1 MEFPAASALAV
12 AAFLLVSAAS
22 PGGAEYKKTEY
33 LVRPNSL
40 NRRGIIGPGRI
51 CPKNTYAIGFKMKVK
66 ESNEACPEIE
76 VLAAK
81 LLLRLLL
88 L

>member
-1 MEFPAASALAV
+1 MEFPAVSALAA
-12 AAFLLVSAAS
+12 AAFLLVSAVS
-22 PGGAEYKKTEY
+22 PGRAEYKKTEY

-66 ESNEACPEIE
+66 ERNKKLE
-76 VLAAK
+76 VVAAK
-81 LLLRLLL
+81 
-88 L
+88 